1 MKPRPLVLIEARRIR
16 VEHAVLSQAAVLTR
30 IKSIQTHCLSL
41 YVRDLMLLNEATHVS
56 GAADELSSEVDHG
69 CERF

>member
-1 MKPRPLVLIEARRIR
+1 
-16 VEHAVLSQAAVLTR
+16 VLSQAAVLTR

-69 CERF
+69 